1 MKDYLK
7 LGNVRACLFIDKK
20 EYKKDLKKEFIKRL
34 SIKHLEIFNNP
45 KIKSEL
51 EKISEYK
58 LSADNG
64 YFSIFGEYPFHAHIE
79 FSPTNE
85 KELEN
90 FTEFISDIGDLL
102 EEISTQKVKSIN
114 FSMTFI
120 FLIKDKIELHNIL
133 KIKDMTNF
141 KTENKLKNL
150 EIAGIDFLIKD
161 EGNRSYKIEIS
172 NVEKEVELIIGGHL
186 ISKKKEGVLKLYE
199 LYELLYGKI
208 NKLLVYINEV

>member
-7 LGNVRACLFIDKK
+7 LGNVKTCLFIDKK
-20 EYKKDLKKEFIKRL
+20 EYKKDLKKDFIKRFP
-34 SIKHLEIFNNP
+34 IKHLEIFNNP

-51 EKISEYK
+51 EKISEYE

-64 YFSIFGEYPFHAHIE
+64 YFSIFGEDPFHAHIE

-85 KELEN
+85 KELEKL
-90 FTEFISDIGDLL
+90 TQFISDIGDLL

-114 FSMTFI
+114 FSMNFI
-120 FLIKDKIELHNIL
+120 FLIKDEIELHNIL
-133 KIKDMTNF
+133 EIKDMANF

-150 EIAGIDFLIKD
+150 EIVGIEFLIKD
-161 EGNRSYKIEIS
+161 EENMSYKIEIS
-172 NVEKEVELIIGGHL
+172 NAEEEIELIVSGCF

-199 LYELLYGKI
+199 LYKLLYGKI
-208 NKLLVYINEV
+208 NKLLMYINKV